1 MRVDQVQEE
10 LKKLVQKGQDVTADE
25 LMSFFK
31 KNGEFLSDT
40 ESLKKGKMMSD
51 VALLLTL
58 AEQRGIEL

>member
-1 MRVDQVQEE
+1 MRVEQVQEE
-10 LKKLVQKGQDVTADE
+10 LSRLVQKGQDVTADE
-25 LMSFFK
+25 LVSFFE

-58 AEQRGIEL
+58 AEQRGVEL

>member
-1 MRVDQVQEE
+1 MRADQVQED
-10 LKKLVQKGQDVTADE
+10 LKRLVQKGQDVTADE
-25 LMSFFK
+25 LVSFFE

-58 AEQRGIEL
+58 AEQRGVEL

>member
-10 LKKLVQKGQDVTADE
+10 LKRLVQKGQDVTADE
-25 LMSFFK
+25 LVSFFE

-40 ESLKKGKMMSD
+40 EALKKGKMMSD

-58 AEQRGIEL
+58 SEQRGIEL